1 MLYIIFNLTT
11 VTPSSIYFIIIIHI
25 LDVVTGESYEE
36 IYNKV
41 KDLIAQQSKP
51 VVWIP
56 SKEKL

>member
-1 MLYIIFNLTT
+1 MVIFLFT
-11 VTPSSIYFIIIIHI
+11 
-25 LDVVTGESYEE
+25 DVVTGESYEE